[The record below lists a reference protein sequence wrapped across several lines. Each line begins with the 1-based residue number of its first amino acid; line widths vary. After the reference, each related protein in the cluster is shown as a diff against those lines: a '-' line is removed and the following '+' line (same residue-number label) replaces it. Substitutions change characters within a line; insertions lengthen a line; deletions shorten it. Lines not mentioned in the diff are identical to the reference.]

1 MTDAHLHLQDPVF
14 EESLEEIAATLR
26 KEGVRRWVVNG
37 TSPDDWNRVGELS
50 ERYGEVVPFYAV
62 HPWRIDGLA
71 NDWELRLREVL
82 EASADAGV
90 GETGLDRWIRPRDP
104 ARQRE
109 VFLAHLKIAREYRRV
124 LSIHC
129 LRAWGSLLECLESD
143 PPDRPFLLHSYSG
156 PRELVSRF
164 AELGGFFSLSG
175 YFFRPDKEAKLAV
188 FAAVPE
194 DRTLLETDAPDMAP
208 PDSMRSYRIAP
219 SPSWETAKNGNP
231 TKAEPNHP
239 ANLVAVYQAYAWW
252 KGLSLEE
259 ATALVSN
266 NATAWLGIT
275 PAR

>member
-26 KEGVRRWVVNG
+26 TAGVRRWVVNG
-37 TSPDDWNRVGELS
+37 TSPDDWDRVGVLS
-50 ERYGEVVPFYAV
+50 ERYEEVVPFYAV
-62 HPWRIDGLA
+62 HPWRLEGLA
-71 NDWELRLREVL
+71 IDWERRLREVL
-82 EASADAGV
+82 EACEGAGV

-109 VFLAHLKIAREYRRV
+109 VFLAHLAIAREYRRV

-156 PRELVSRF
+156 PSELVSRF
-164 AELGGFFSLSG
+164 AELGGYFSLSG

-208 PDSMRSYRIAP
+208 PDSMRPYRIAP
-219 SPSWETAKNGNP
+219 PQPGETAETGDP
-231 TKAEPNHP
+231 ARAEPNHP
-239 ANLVAVYQAYAWW
+239 ANLVAVYQAYARW

-259 ATALVSN
+259 TAALVSD
-266 NATAWLGIT
+266 NAAAWLGVT